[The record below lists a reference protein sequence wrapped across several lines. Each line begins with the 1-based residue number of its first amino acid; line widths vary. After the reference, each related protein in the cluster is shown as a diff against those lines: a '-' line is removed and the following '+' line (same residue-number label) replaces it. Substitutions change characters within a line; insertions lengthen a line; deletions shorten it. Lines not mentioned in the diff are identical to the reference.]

1 MIVPRPAL
9 ERRITASVDAGRIPV
24 VLGGCGTGRTSLL
37 LRVAQAL
44 GPSRAQYLSMSGIAT
59 TPERCLEAVVG
70 VCPLKPPSGKL
81 PSLPSTPR
89 AAFDGLLDVLRR
101 GHGGRRARD
110 LPARRSP
117 RRAHVRELPGPAP
130 RPARADRT
138 ARGQPEPVR
147 PRLALHGAR
156 APAAARRPA
165 RFEVVHVPPLDDA
178 GRRGPGGCSSA
189 TTRPE
194 WARAAA
200 PAVACAGG
208 RTGRRTRTSCSTRW
222 RQLGPTTDPIAAL
235 SALFAP
241 DGRLTAR
248 LPRIRYEFRLHRAR
262 GYGALK
268 AILGVLADIEP
279 LNLTEIAHRLHR
291 TPGSTKDYLSWLE
304 DVDLLA
310 RAAQAL
316 RIRRSAAARLRAAVR
331 TARAADRRRS
341 RRARSQAVRADS
353 AAAPAGRPCSSRA
366 MRGGGAPRF
375 DQPGIIEI
383 D

>member
-89 AAFDGLLDVLRR
+89 AAFDGLLTFFDEVTADGEPATFLLDDVLDVRTFESFPGLR
-101 GHGGRRARD
+101 
-110 LPARRSP
+110 
-117 RRAHVRELPGPAP
+117 HVQRELI
-130 RPARADRT
+130 ARLADSPNRFVLASRFT
-138 ARGQPEPVR
+138 ARTH
-147 PRLALHGAR
+147 RLLRDAS
-156 APAAARRPA
+156 A
-165 RFEVVHVPPLDDA
+165 RFEVVHVPPLETPELVA
-178 GRRGPGGCSSA
+178 LGLLFG

-200 PAVACAGG
+200 PAVGALTGG
-208 RTGRRTRTSCSTRW
+208 RAAYAHILLDALT
-222 RQLGPTTDPIAAL
+222 QLGPTTDPIAAL

-241 DGRLTAR
+241 DGRLTQVCR
-248 LPRIRYEFRLHRAR
+248 YSYEFRLHRAR

-268 AILGVLADIEP
+268 AILSVLADIEP
-279 LNLTEIAHRLHR
+279 LNLTDIAHRLHR

-310 RAAQAL
+310 VQRKRYGFDDPLLRVYVRLYGRAEPPSGDDLAREIHAYAQ
-316 RIRRSAAARLRAAVR
+316 IRLPRPLEPVLEPAMAAAEREIH
-331 TARAADRRRS
+331 
-341 RRARSQAVRADS
+341 
-353 AAAPAGRPCSSRA
+353 
-366 MRGGGAPRF
+366 
-375 DQPGIIEI
+375 QPGIIEI